1 MILGGP
7 HAGVCDHL
15 LGGRKDPDS
24 WLSPGRN
31 PQPSLGGEV
40 CIRDLGCW
48 GLGEAGERQ

>member
-40 CIRDLGCW
+40 CIKDLGCW
-48 GLGEAGERQ
+48 DLGEAGERQ